1 MKRII
6 FYSLLIMFYSSL
18 TEAQS
23 KRTIGFS
30 AGILHL
36 NGTTL
41 GTSMLFEN
49 KIDDNLEFI
58 ITGGIY
64 FWDKSGDF
72 NRSYYREPVVTHV
85 NEFADWIIP
94 ARFGLKYNF
103 GKTQSHPFA
112 SIEWGLN
119 YIGEEMQYPEIS
131 TQPNNQQPIT
141 YKIVNRKMLYA
152 SFGFTMG
159 YTLNLSKDWNLDIG
173 IVSHTGANGS
183 ILTSSRL

>member
-1 MKRII
+1 
-6 FYSLLIMFYSSL
+6 MFYSSL

-41 GTSMLFEN
+41 GTSVLFEN

-58 ITGGIY
+58 VTGGIY

-72 NRSYYREPVVTHV
+72 NSSYYAEPVEKHV
-85 NEFADWIIP
+85 KEFANWIIP
-94 ARFGLKYNF
+94 ARVGLKYNF
-103 GKTQSHPFA
+103 GKTPSHPFA

-119 YIGEEMQYPEIS
+119 YINEDLQYPFFNTNTG
-131 TQPNNQQPIT
+131 TQIID
-141 YKIVNRKMLYA
+141 YKITNRKMLYA
-152 SFGFTMG
+152 SFGFAMG
-159 YTLNLSKDWNLDIG
+159 YTFNLSSAWNLDIG
-173 IVSHTGANGS
+173 IVSHTGSKWQYINFISAVKYS
-183 ILTSSRL
+183 I